1 MRGPRVSVPI
11 TLTSA
16 LVAISLTLT
25 IGWEILVAR
34 EFRAL
39 MDGFTFI
46 HWFLVVVGA
55 LFFAGIIA
63 ASILQ
68 TVWLVREIRTG
79 QRQRSF
85 IDAVTH
91 ELHPPLATLRLYL
104 DTLES
109 ATADEAQKAEF
120 LGIMGQE
127 LDRLERTVGHL
138 LHAAR
143 SEEGTRPWTEIDLLS
158 LLEECADD
166 LRERHGLDDKAVRVH
181 PHPGPAV
188 RIRGE
193 REALRLAFRSLLENA
208 VHYAA
213 DEVRVDVN
221 LRTPSRRWVEVEV
234 ADQGVGLPASEWER
248 IFERFP
254 RLAPAGLLPGRGLGL
269 GLHLVRSIV
278 RLHKGSVHAESDGVG
293 TGSRFV
299 VKLRRVKVV

>member
-1 MRGPRVSVPI
+1 MPRPHVSVPI

-16 LVAISLTLT
+16 LVAISIALTV
-25 IGWEILVAR
+25 GWQILVAR

-39 MDGFTFI
+39 MTGFTAV

-55 LFFAGIIA
+55 LFFAAIIT

-91 ELHPPLATLRLYL
+91 ELHTPLATLRLYL

-109 ATADEAQKAEF
+109 AQADEAQKAEF

-143 SEEGTRPWTEIDLLS
+143 SEEGTRPRTEIDLLA
-158 LLEECADD
+158 LLEECAED

-181 PHPGPAV
+181 PGPAV
-188 RIRGE
+188 RVRGE

-248 IFERFP
+248 IFERFQ

-299 VKLRRVKVV
+299 VKLPKVKVV